1 MHNSSDF
8 VLSEVALGDRLRQ
21 GRNLSGFSQSEA
33 AQVLGITSAAL
44 SQYESGKR
52 RIEALTLERIA
63 RLYGVPVTYFFG
75 V

>member
-33 AQVLGITSAAL
+33 AQALGITLLSVSMNLGSAEL
-44 SQYESGKR
+44 KR
-52 RIEALTLERIA
+52 
-63 RLYGVPVTYFFG
+63 
-75 V
+75 